1 MTNRE
6 KLLEEIGKLTDR
18 QLFDFTGM
26 GYHWIEPEKDLG
38 FVVCDDCRA
47 RNCGDC
53 IRELET
59 EDCVDIEEAW
69 MGQECR
75 HERLLEVEP

>member
-18 QLFDFTGM
+18 QLFDFTEM
-26 GYHWIEPEKDLG
+26 GYHGIEPGKDWG
-38 FVVCDDCRA
+38 FAVCDDCREKNGGA
-47 RNCGDC
+47 CAMTFNGC
-53 IRELET
+53 E
-59 EDCVDIEEAW
+59 DIEEAW